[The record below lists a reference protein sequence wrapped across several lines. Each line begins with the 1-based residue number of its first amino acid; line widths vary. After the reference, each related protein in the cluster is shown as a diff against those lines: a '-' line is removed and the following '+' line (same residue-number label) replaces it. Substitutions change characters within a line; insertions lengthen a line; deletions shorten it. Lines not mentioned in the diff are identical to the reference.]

1 MIIDAHAHIY
11 PEKIAER
18 AVHGIEQFYDM
29 HVDYDG
35 TVSGLLRAGEEAG
48 VSRFLV
54 QSVATVPEQVR
65 SINNFIAKSVE
76 EYPDK
81 LIGFGALHPDFDDI
95 RGEVAR
101 MESLGLR
108 GIKLHPD
115 FQRFDL
121 DDERAFP
128 IYEIAE
134 ERGLPILFHIG
145 DARQDFS
152 APERLLNVVRKFPGL
167 KAIGAHLCGW
177 SMWDKGAELFAH
189 SGVYA
194 DCSSSLYAM
203 SPGHAAELIR
213 KIGADRV
220 FWGTDYPMWNAK
232 EEVARFNK
240 LPLTENE
247 RENILSRNLLRFLG
261 EIDQ

>member
-18 AVHGIEQFYDM
+18 AVHGIERFYDM

-35 TVSGLLRAGEEAG
+35 TVSGLLKAGGEAG

-152 APERLLNVVRKFPGL
+152 APERLLNVVKKFPGL

-177 SMWDKGAELFAH
+177 SMWDRGAELFAH

-213 KIGADRV
+213 KIGAERV

-261 EIDQ
+261 EID